1 MFRQVGMDGS
11 TKKVKWVQEDAT
23 KEYMAAVSNAEEH
36 SSPGQDFDGQNQYSF
51 ETEEGAQA
59 DRRRLGKR
67 GAKLCKETRSCA
79 IFLRNIR

>member
-36 SSPGQDFDGQNQYSF
+36 SSPGQDFDGQNQ
-51 ETEEGAQA
+51 
-59 DRRRLGKR
+59 
-67 GAKLCKETRSCA
+67 
-79 IFLRNIR
+79 